1 MKNKI
6 ISIIIAIFMM
16 SSLSCI
22 FSGCSGRLETGSRDI
37 TTRLS
42 REYGYIDAS
51 HEIVVDKETG
61 VMYLCIYRGGICVMV
76 DENGK
81 PMLYNRD

>member
-1 MKNKI
+1 MKNKVI
-6 ISIIIAIFMM
+6 FIIIAIVMTSALAF
-16 SSLSCI
+16 I
-22 FSGCSGRLETGSRDI
+22 FSGCTGQLESESRDI
-37 TTRLS
+37 TERLS
-42 REYGYIDAS
+42 REYGYVDGS

-61 VMYLCIYRGGICVMV
+61 VMYLCIYRGGVCAMV

>member
-1 MKNKI
+1 MKNKV
-6 ISIIIAIFMM
+6 IFVMAM
-16 SSLSCI
+16 ITIMAMCAGV
-22 FSGCSGRLETGSRDI
+22 FSGCSGQLESESRDI
-37 TTRLS
+37 TDRLS
-42 REYGYIDAS
+42 REYGYIDGS

-61 VMYLCIYRGGICVMV
+61 VMYLCIYRGGVCVMV

>member
-1 MKNKI
+1 MKNKVTFV
-6 ISIIIAIFMM
+6 IIAIFMM

-22 FSGCSGRLETGSRDI
+22 FSGCNGQLESESRDI
-37 TTRLS
+37 TDRLS
-42 REYGYIDAS
+42 REYGYIDGS

-61 VMYLCIYRGGICVMV
+61 VMYLCIYRGGVCVMV